1 VVLELGRGHAEARF
15 ADFRAGQRDPPR
27 CRRHP
32 PCVAQCALGLQASVD
47 ASRYT
52 IVICAVFGLLSAP
65 PAGGYAPLVFSIVA
79 RFCMAVFCGNAAAC
93 RLAFDACDALAIGGR
108 MTFNLDGLLD
118 AYHFGGGE
126 GTLKKWVALAF
137 TGVG

>member
-1 VVLELGRGHAEARF
+1 MPWGRRH
-15 ADFRAGQRDPPR
+15 PP
-27 CRRHP
+27 HP

-52 IVICAVFGLLSAP
+52 IVISSCAAFSLLSAP

-93 RLAFDACDALAIGGR
+93 RLACDALAIGSEKDAKLAQNLGQLQR
-108 MTFNLDGLLD
+108 FIAVLPQECMANLHLLGQPNTFL
-118 AYHFGGGE
+118 
-126 GTLKKWVALAF
+126 
-137 TGVG
+137 TG